1 MKKILSVILSILFGI
16 LLFITLML
24 GLLRVN
30 FNQNKVKKITTELLK
45 PVAYVNKTHYL
56 ADFSENEYSIG
67 DIKNINEIVQF
78 YCKQYGYDVS
88 EEFVQE
94 ILDDKVTTDFVEKY
108 SSQIIDY
115 FTDNTLEINIDE
127 NDILNVLNNA
137 VEKYEIETGK
147 KIDKKDFQ
155 ENILNDVHEST
166 ENINK
171 NLQNFKET
179 NKSKINKIQVFFNII
194 SLRNLM
200 ILIIILLIIICAIFI
215 LNKNIVKF
223 IKYIAIPVLVN
234 GLIIFIASVI
244 FNTVYINYFSS
255 ESLKILLNAENIKYY
270 SVIKLIQNSLEKI
283 FLQMKITGII
293 CSLFGT
299 IFLSLSLKLD
309 K

>member
-255 ESLKILLNAENIKYY
+255 ESIKILLNAENIKYY

-283 FLQMKITGII
+283 FLQMKITGIV